1 MTDDNGRGTVF
12 HRVVYH
18 QQVPANR
25 REVTPPELDILKNAP
40 LAGGTVEIHRMP
52 DGSIEW
58 LLGATSLSDLQSN
71 ASVYERLFPGGAVHP
86 EVVPCALPGH
96 PAGHWVFAYA
106 RGHGHHWTPLETSQS
121 HDYADGLVRALS
133 SSVAKDHEVV
143 VHLVFQRE
151 PTWGEKFH
159 VLTSPKDRLLLSY
172 QGYSVSLT
180 GDLTKT
186 TTPMQWHQQQHTRM
200 MDRLKEPAYHLEIR
214 VAVHGPEPE
223 KVIGAIQD
231 QWLRQFKRGEWRHLR
246 QVKKKHN
253 VEFDQVFRSHLLDGR
268 FCNPKERRDVSLTE
282 FLSFYP
288 PPWSAMHPGMCYYRE
303 HEGLEDEGGG
313 SAQRPANGTAADG
326 RVSPTLLSR
335 TVPSHPGKFPA
346 LPPPIQLGLSFSRE
360 ASLLS
365 DPWYHAAVMG
375 ATGTGKSTLL
385 LQWIL
390 ETLAKRPDGIVIVID
405 PHGTLSDAVKARLPP
420 ELARQVVEL
429 DPAKLRFVEG
439 GEEKVAFPMNILAL
453 PDLEKM
459 TDAQKTLAG
468 DIIVGNLTY
477 FIRNIWGNDVFGP
490 QIDHNVSSL
499 AHGLLEIPGTNLVDM
514 YYVLTDPKA
523 RAMFA
528 RLVRTETYRKFAVD
542 ELPRLTN
549 TKYSQDRVSSTLNRL
564 GKIVNNP
571 LLRISLCQRANP
583 VDFKDLLANH
593 RLILINLSKTTIG
606 DEASRFLGAMLF
618 ARIWLA
624 ILQRGVSKQHTY
636 LFVDEF
642 QNFVTPSIA
651 HVLTEARKY
660 NLHLVMAN
668 QYLEQMPREIR
679 DAVVQNVNAWCFFRM
694 GVNDERQANAI
705 IRPGRRGWTDETVVS
720 LGDRRFLFAF
730 RNQLEMVYTLR
741 PRDPIAD
748 PRAIDQFVWTST
760 RRYASDETSMNSP
773 FSVDDR
779 QVRAVLEAIAKD
791 GPLAFD
797 ELVARV
803 KFHRAEIWAA
813 MRRAEQD
820 GFLSY
825 DPATKKNSLTALG
838 CDHVKGVEAKHEN
851 RLENA
856 EHTALLSR
864 FVTYLASQGCAVTPT
879 RQGDSNGSLP
889 DGEMVLAGETI
900 NVEVECTTL
909 EQGDQVMKN
918 FLKAIDAGRRCIF
931 VVSSR
936 ERADQLARIV
946 AKGGPDHTLLID
958 FAIAYPDGERFLWY
972 PVDEDGVPFFQ
983 SRPVKGDTSP
993 TQPTEGT
1000 GPEGRGNDDSSPGEA
1015 PEDGTSQK
1023 VSLSEDELLVSEA
1036 MGVLTKRLLKDWTG
1050 QRGTATYEEIINE
1063 IPLDKR
1069 SRFTP
1074 KRIGLIL
1081 KTLGCET
1088 TRVWDKV
1095 TNRKVSVA
1103 VLVDPVEPEASP
1115 ETPERQDD
1123 AAVQP

>member
-1 MTDDNGRGTVF
+1 MPADDGSGAVF

-18 QQVPANR
+18 QQIPANR
-25 REVTPPELDILKNAP
+25 REVVPPELEILKNAP
-40 LAGGTVEIHRMP
+40 LAGGTVEIHRRP

-71 ASVYERLFPGGAVHP
+71 ASAYERLFPGGAVHP
-86 EVVPCALPGH
+86 EIVPCALPGH

-106 RGHGHHWTPLETSQS
+106 RGHGHHWTPMETSPS

-151 PTWGEKFH
+151 PSWGERIHIF
-159 VLTSPKDRLLLSY
+159 TSPKDRLLLSY

-180 GDLTKT
+180 GDITKT
-186 TTPMQWHQQQHTRM
+186 TTPMQWQQQQHTRM

-214 VAVHGPEPE
+214 VAVHGPAPE

-253 VEFDQVFRSHLLDGR
+253 VEFDQIFRSHAMDGS

-288 PPWSAMHPGMCYYRE
+288 PPRSAMYPGMRYYRE
-303 HEGLEDEGGG
+303 HEGLEEGGG
-313 SAQRPANGTAADG
+313 RSAPPPLDGPAPDG
-326 RVSPTLLSR
+326 GVSLVPPDPPL
-335 TVPSHPGKFPA
+335 PSHPAKFPA
-346 LPPPIQLGLSFSRE
+346 PLPPIQLGLSFSRE
-360 ASLLS
+360 ASFLS

-390 ETLAKRPDGIVIVID
+390 ETLMKRPDGIVIVID

-420 ELARQVVEL
+420 ELAGQVIEL

-439 GEEKVAFPMNILAL
+439 AEEKVALPMNLLAL
-453 PDLEKM
+453 PDLGKM
-459 TDAQKTLAG
+459 TEDQKTLAG

-499 AHGLLEIPGTNLVDM
+499 ANGLLEIPGTNLVDM

-624 ILQRGVSKQHTY
+624 ILQRGISKQHTY

-660 NLHLVMAN
+660 NLHIVMAN

-694 GVNDERQANAI
+694 GVNDEKQANAI
-705 IRPGRRGWTDETVVS
+705 LRPGRRGWTDDTVVS

-730 RNQLEMVYTLR
+730 RNRLEMVYTVR
-741 PRDPIAD
+741 PRDSVAD
-748 PRAIDQFVWTST
+748 PRMIDRLVQTST
-760 RRYASDETSMNSP
+760 RRYAADETSMNSP

-779 QVRAVLEAIAKD
+779 QVKAVLEALAKD
-791 GPLAFD
+791 GPLTFD
-797 ELVARV
+797 DLVARV

-825 DPATKKNSLTALG
+825 DPAIKKNSLTALG
-838 CDHVKGVEAKHEN
+838 SDHVKGTGAKHEN
-851 RLENA
+851 RLEGA
-856 EHTALLSR
+856 PHTALLSR
-864 FVTYLASQGCAVTPT
+864 FMAYSCSQGYAMVPVP
-879 RQGDSNGSLP
+879 QGNSNHSLP
-889 DGEMVLAGETI
+889 DGEITISGETV
-900 NVEVECTTL
+900 NVEIECSTL
-909 EQGDQVMKN
+909 DQGEQVVKN
-918 FLKAIDAGRRCIF
+918 LLKAKDAKRRCIF
-931 VVSSR
+931 VVESR
-936 ERADQLARIV
+936 ERAVRVVELLTHHAPGSLPERDYVVLYVEGQKFQQFPGDGDGPRFSGILPGVSDSPEGGDTAMDPPARAPTREGMSEDTALVDDALATLAR
-946 AKGGPDHTLLID
+946 KLLEKE
-958 FAIAYPDGERFLWY
+958 PLRTT
-972 PVDEDGVPFFQ
+972 V
-983 SRPVKGDTSP
+983 
-993 TQPTEGT
+993 
-1000 GPEGRGNDDSSPGEA
+1000 
-1015 PEDGTSQK
+1015 
-1023 VSLSEDELLVSEA
+1023 
-1036 MGVLTKRLLKDWTG
+1036 
-1050 QRGTATYEEIINE
+1050 TYEEILNE
-1063 IPLDKR
+1063 IPPE
-1069 SRFTP
+1069 SRGRLTP
-1074 KRIGLIL
+1074 TRLGMVL
-1081 KTLGCET
+1081 KSLKVRTM
-1088 TRVWDKV
+1088 RVWEGTGEGRRRV
-1095 TNRKVSVA
+1095 TVA
-1103 VLVDPVEPEASP
+1103 VLT
-1115 ETPERQDD
+1115 ETDDDDVNGGEEQDG
-1123 AAVQP
+1123 APVQP

>member
-1 MTDDNGRGTVF
+1 MADDTERGTVF

-25 REVTPPELDILKNAP
+25 REVTPPDLEILKNAP
-40 LAGGTVEIHRMP
+40 LARGTVEIHRKP

-58 LLGATSLSDLQSN
+58 LLGASSLSDLQAN
-71 ASVYERLFPGGAVHP
+71 ASAYERLFPGGAVHP
-86 EVVPCALPGH
+86 DIVPCSLPGH
-96 PAGHWVFAYA
+96 PAGHWTFAYA
-106 RGHGHHWTPLETSQS
+106 RSHGHHWSPLETSSS

-133 SSVAKDHEVV
+133 SSVAKGHEVV

-151 PTWGEKFH
+151 PTWGEGFH
-159 VLTSPKDRLLLSY
+159 ILTSPKDRLLLSY

-186 TTPMQWHQQQHTRM
+186 ATPMQWHQQQHTRM

-214 VAVHGPEPE
+214 VAVHGPTSE

-231 QWLRQFKRGEWRHLR
+231 QWLRQFKSGAWRHLR
-246 QVKKKHN
+246 LVKKKHN

-288 PPWSAMHPGMCYYRE
+288 PPWSAMHPGLRYYRE
-303 HEGLEDEGGG
+303 HEGLDDGAGRSAPGRVNTPAPDGGG
-313 SAQRPANGTAADG
+313 SLAPLSWTAPP
-326 RVSPTLLSR
+326 R
-335 TVPSHPGKFPA
+335 PGKFPA
-346 LPPPIQLGLSFSRE
+346 PPPPIQLGLNFNHE
-360 ASLLS
+360 AALLF
-365 DPWYHAAVMG
+365 DPWYHAAVLG

-390 ETLAKRPDGIVIVID
+390 EILTQRLDGIVIVID
-405 PHGTLSDAVKARLPP
+405 PHGTLSDAVKARLSPD
-420 ELARQVVEL
+420 LARQVVEL
-429 DPAKLRFVEG
+429 DPAKLRFVDG
-439 GEEKVAFPMNILAL
+439 GEEKVALPMNILAL
-453 PDLEKM
+453 PDLANM

-528 RLVRTETYRKFAVD
+528 RLVRTETYRKFAED

-583 VDFKDLLANH
+583 VDFKELLANH

-679 DAVVQNVNAWCFFRM
+679 DAVVQNVNVWCFFRM
-694 GVNDERQANAI
+694 GVNDEKQANAI
-705 IRPGRRGWTDETVVS
+705 LRPGRRGWTDETIVS
-720 LGDRRFLFAF
+720 LGDHRFLFAF
-730 RNQLEMVYTLR
+730 RNQLEMVYTVR
-741 PRDPIAD
+741 PRNPTMDPEAIEVLV
-748 PRAIDQFVWTST
+748 RAST
-760 RRYASDETSMNSP
+760 RRYTADETSMNSP

-779 QVRAVLEAIAKD
+779 QVSAVLEAIAKE
-791 GPLAFD
+791 GPLSFD

-803 KFHRAEIWAA
+803 RFHRAEIWAA

-825 DPATKKNSLTALG
+825 DQASKKNSLTALG
-838 CDHVKGVEAKHEN
+838 REHIGTLGNQHEN
-851 RLENA
+851 RRESE
-856 EHTALLSR
+856 EHALLITK
-864 FVTYLASQGCAVTPT
+864 VTQHLVARGIKVDPVNQGV
-879 RQGDSNGSLP
+879 SNEALP
-889 DGEMVLAGETI
+889 DAEMEVAGEVV
-900 NVEVECTTL
+900 NVEVECSTL
-909 EQGDQVMKN
+909 NQGGQVVKN
-918 FLKAIDAGRRCIF
+918 LLKAKDAHRRCLF
-931 VVSSR
+931 VVGSR
-936 ERADQLARIV
+936 ECAVQVVELLAHHASGALPGRDYVVLYMEGQKFQQFPGDGDGPRFSGTLPKESDPPEGGGTVIAPPARRPRRDGPSEDTALVDDALATLAR
-946 AKGGPDHTLLID
+946 
-958 FAIAYPDGERFLWY
+958 
-972 PVDEDGVPFFQ
+972 
-983 SRPVKGDTSP
+983 
-993 TQPTEGT
+993 
-1000 GPEGRGNDDSSPGEA
+1000 
-1015 PEDGTSQK
+1015 
-1023 VSLSEDELLVSEA
+1023 
-1036 MGVLTKRLLKDWTG
+1036 KRLEKDDLRT
-1050 QRGTATYEEIINE
+1050 TATYEEILGE
-1063 IPLDKR
+1063 IPPE
-1069 SRFTP
+1069 SRARLTP
-1074 KRIGLIL
+1074 TRLGMVLKGL
-1081 KTLGCET
+1081 KVRT
-1088 TRVWDKV
+1088 TRVWEG
-1095 TNRKVSVA
+1095 TGEARRRVSVA
-1103 VLVDPVEPEASP
+1103 VLA
-1115 ETPERQDD
+1115 ETDD
-1123 AAVQP
+1123 ADESTGAEPDDATIQP